1 MSSVASKFASL
12 VRMRGI
18 ALLVLSVAAAV
29 FSAKAGGPQH
39 MGFWDGPG

>member
-1 MSSVASKFASL
+1 MASKIASL

-18 ALLVLSVAAAV
+18 ALLVLSVATAV

-39 MGFWDGPG
+39 IGFWDGPG